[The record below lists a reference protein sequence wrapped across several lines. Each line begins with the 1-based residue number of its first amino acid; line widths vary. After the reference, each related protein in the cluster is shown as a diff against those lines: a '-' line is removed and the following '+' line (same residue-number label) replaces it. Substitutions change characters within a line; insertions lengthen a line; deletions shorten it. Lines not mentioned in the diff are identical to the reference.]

1 MRMQKPRC
9 VRQETALSN
18 FDFSFYFA
26 LFRRRLPVFIT
37 VLVLA
42 GAAFLAGISLWPVS
56 YQATARILVES
67 PQIPTDLAKSTV
79 PTGAAEQFQIIQED
93 VLSRQNLLDLADR
106 FKLYVSKP
114 LLTDADIVTD
124 MQARLGILP
133 IPIGTG
139 SGATAT
145 VFQISFKADRPGT
158 AADVVNDLV
167 SMILKKDVELRTERA
182 RETVTFFNKET
193 ARLNASLRLV
203 EEQILSFKNT
213 NFNALPDSIDF
224 RRNQQTNQQSRLL
237 VLAQEEAGLN
247 RRRLALQS
255 RPLSLIANPV
265 TPDEQTLASL
275 RQLLVQ
281 QRAAFTEDSPTIVA
295 LRNRIDTLEK
305 SLMATNQTGEGEGDE
320 QSAIQSS
327 EMFDIRERLDEIA
340 DEREQLNKSLAAL
353 TASIEATPGVETAL
367 NSLQRDRQNLQA
379 QYDVTVSRLAEAS
392 TGQQIELL
400 LKGER
405 LSLIESAVAPQR
417 PQGPG
422 QRMLILGGGL
432 AALAVALA
440 TLVVPELLN
449 KRIRRPAE
457 MVSRL
462 QIVPF
467 ITVPHI
473 SRPAR
478 GYGWLNR
485 FFKGLG
491 TRLGMG
497 AHRNAPSTPFPSPAF
512 AASSK
517 TRSGR

>member
-1 MRMQKPRC
+1 M
-9 VRQETALSN
+9 SN

-56 YQATARILVES
+56 YEATARILVES

-145 VFQISFKADRPGT
+145 VFQISFKSDRPGT

-203 EEQILSFKNT
+203 EEQILSFKNN

-295 LRNRIDTLEK
+295 LRSRIDTLEK
-305 SLMATNQTGEGEGDE
+305 SLLATNQTGEGDE
-320 QSAIQSS
+320 QSVIQSS
-327 EMFDIRERLDEIA
+327 EMFDISERLDEIA

-422 QRMLILGGGL
+422 QRVLILGGGL

-491 TRLGMG
+491 ARLRTG
-497 AHRNAPSTPFPSPAF
+497 ARRNPASTPFPSPAY
-512 AASSK
+512 AASPK